1 MGRPREFDPD
11 VALGAALD
19 VFWRKGF
26 DGASLTDLTDAMGIT
41 RPSLYAAFG
50 NKEELFRKA
59 FTQYETIAL
68 SFLERALAEPTARL
82 VAERMLYGAAD
93 AQTDGDHPAGC
104 LAIQSAMCSSDAAE
118 PIRRAVLGIRE
129 AKRAALRARLHR
141 ARDEGDLPSSADPDA
156 LVAYLS
162 AVVNGM
168 AVMAGTGADRET
180 LYGVVRTA
188 LAAWPEESRGSA
200 PNPARRQRLL
210 DLA

>member
-26 DGASLTDLTDAMGIT
+26 DGASLNDLTEAMGIT

-59 FTQYETIAL
+59 FARYQAIAL
-68 SFLERALAEPTARL
+68 EFNERALAEPAARQ

-93 AQTDGDHPAGC
+93 AQTDCEHPFGC
-104 LAIQSAMCSSDAAE
+104 LAIQSALNCSDSAE
-118 PIRRAVLGIRE
+118 PIRRAVLAIRDV
-129 AKRAALRARLHR
+129 KRAALQARLQRARE
-141 ARDEGDLPSSADPDA
+141 EGDLPPDTDPDA

-162 AVVNGM
+162 AVINGM
-168 AVMAGTGADRET
+168 AVLAGTGACRET
-180 LYGVVRTA
+180 LYRVVRTA
-188 LAAWPEESRGSA
+188 LAAWPKGHGLCPWTPPRPS
-200 PNPARRQRLL
+200 PL
-210 DLA
+210 DPL